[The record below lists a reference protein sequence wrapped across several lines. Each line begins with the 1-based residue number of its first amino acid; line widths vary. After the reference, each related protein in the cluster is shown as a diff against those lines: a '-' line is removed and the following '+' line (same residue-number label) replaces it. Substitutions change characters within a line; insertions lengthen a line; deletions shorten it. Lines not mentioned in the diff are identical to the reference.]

1 MFAAM
6 AWYVRDL
13 VMGRC
18 DRAHPLKDSRGSE
31 WFDADFSYMFDKIK
45 SDEDAFQLQGCYTEC
60 LMKATGYGTQ
70 AVDPLKFVVGIN

>member
-31 WFDADFSYMFDKIK
+31 WFDADFSYMFEKLK
-45 SDEDAFQLQGCYTEC
+45 VMRMLSNS
-60 LMKATGYGTQ
+60 KAATQ
-70 AVDPLKFVVGIN
+70 SA